1 MTTTGTTDGAP
12 LRIAVLLSGNGTSL
26 ENLLEHIE
34 SGEVPGEI
42 VVVISSKAN
51 AYGLERARKHG
62 IPAIAIPRKDHAD
75 PDAFN
80 DALHAALDPYG
91 VELVAL
97 LGFLSLFQ
105 LRGRYEGRALNVHPA
120 LIPAFSGVGFYGKR
134 VYDAVLA
141 AGVKITGA
149 TVHFTDDEYDHGP
162 ILLQESVAVEAG
174 DTPDTLATRVTAVE
188 RRLVPRAIRLIAEG
202 RVEIKNGCTRLV
214 APPAIARP
222 RRPGP

>member
-1 MTTTGTTDGAP
+1 MTPRPP

-34 SGEVPGEI
+34 SGDVPGEV

-62 IPAIAIPRKDHAD
+62 IPAIVVSRKEHAD

-80 DALHAALDPYG
+80 DALHAALEPY
-91 VELVAL
+91 EADLVAL

-105 LRGRYEGRALNVHPA
+105 LRGRYDGRVINVHPA
-120 LIPAFSGVGFYGKR
+120 LIPAFSGTGFYGQR
-134 VYDAVLA
+134 VYEAVLE
-141 AGVKITGA
+141 AGVKLTGA

-162 ILLQESVAVEAG
+162 ILLQEAVAVEAG
-174 DTPDTLATRVTAVE
+174 DTPDSLAARVTAVE
-188 RRLVPRAIRLIAEG
+188 RRLVPEAIRLIAEG
-202 RVEIKNGCTRLV
+202 RVEIKDGRTRLL
-214 APPAIARP
+214 PASP
-222 RRPGP
+222 HSN